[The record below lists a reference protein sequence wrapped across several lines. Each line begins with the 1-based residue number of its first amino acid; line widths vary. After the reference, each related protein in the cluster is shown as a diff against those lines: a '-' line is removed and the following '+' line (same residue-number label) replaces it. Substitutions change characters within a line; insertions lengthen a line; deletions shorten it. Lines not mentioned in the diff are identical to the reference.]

1 MFQAGA
7 ISCDSLSEPD
17 ISPGSDLLDAL
28 SLSSSAQLSEQM
40 QQTQRA
46 SLKPHTL
53 QVPYIV
59 RACCKHIETY
69 GKFIGILRGGG
80 GGRGQWGLAPPP
92 NWLRCSELEII
103 DEQI

>member
-69 GKFIGILRGGG
+69 GKSIGALRGGG
-80 GGRGQWGLAPPP
+80 AMGPCPSLK
-92 NWLRCSELEII
+92 LIKCSELEII
-103 DEQI
+103 DQQI